1 MKFKNYSYP
10 EDFYFANNQ
19 IFLTKLGRQKS
30 VKYRRKITG
39 SRMAAVI
46 GRNKY
51 KSPFQCWC
59 EMLGFVEIEIEPF
72 FAEAGV
78 VIEKTLLK
86 YAEKELNK
94 NFTSYNS
101 KEVGYDIFQDT
112 EIFGGIP
119 DGEEFSGNSVQ
130 SIIEIKTTPLD
141 KYCYTFEDNE
151 LKLVRDSF
159 GKPIIK
165 ELKGNLHKWFS
176 LESKELKIPEEYQ
189 FQLAL
194 YLYLRKIEKG
204 YFCIAFLNKNH
215 YLKPESFEPKAKEQ
229 WAKEEPQMIIIDE
242 MKINLNAFQR
252 VIDYAKEWYQKYIV
266 RGISPPLT
274 PQDLN
279 WIRFGFPS
287 L

>member
-1 MKFKNYSYP
+1 MRFKNYSYP

-19 IFLTKLGRQKS
+19 IYLTKLGRQKS
-30 VKYRRKITG
+30 SRYRRKITG

-59 EMLGFVEIEIEPF
+59 EILGFVETEIEPF

-94 NFTSYNS
+94 RFVSYNS
-101 KEVGYDIFQDT
+101 KEVGYDLFPDA
-112 EIFGGIP
+112 EVFGGIP
-119 DGEEFSGNSVQ
+119 DGEEFAGETVK
-130 SIIEIKTTPLD
+130 SILEIKTTPLD

-151 LKLVRDSF
+151 LRLVRDSF

-165 ELKGNLHKWFS
+165 ELKGNIHKWFS
-176 LESKELKIPEEYQ
+176 LENRELKIPEEYQ
-189 FQLAL
+189 YQLAL
-194 YLYLRKIEKG
+194 YLYLRGIEKG

-215 YLKPESFEPKAKEQ
+215 YLKPESFDPY
-229 WAKEEPQMIIIDE
+229 AKEEWSKENPQMIVLDE
-242 MKINLNAFQR
+242 MKIDLKSFEP
-252 VIDYAKEWYQKYIV
+252 VINYATEWYHKYIMGGV
-266 RGISPPLT
+266 SPILS

-279 WIRFGFPS
+279 WIRFGFPA